1 MWWPLDDPELLTE
14 DAYIVTAAAGRALL
28 HKAVK
33 AGRRSGGEV
42 QIMRSKRSGSVKAGN
57 GRDGKARA
65 LSIKVSMNNR
75 LMELLALFCFSLLSY
90 QRVCSENGLSCHIS
104 I

>member
-28 HKAVK
+28 RKAVK

-57 GRDGKARA
+57 GRDGKERA
-65 LSIKVSMNNR
+65 SSINEQQIDGA
-75 LMELLALFCFSLLSY
+75 LGIALFFSPFLAASSY
-90 QRVCSENGLSCHIS
+90 PSV
-104 I
+104 

>member
-28 HKAVK
+28 RKAVK

-57 GRDGKARA
+57 GRDGKERA

-90 QRVCSENGLSCHIS
+90 Q
-104 I
+104 